1 MAFAPS
7 RIEDAKNNSSI
18 GADIVFSPSRIED
31 AKDVS
36 DIGADI
42 VFSPSRAEDAKDI
55 ADIEGICFS
64 DPWSEKSVREHILL
78 DFSVNVVARHS
89 KSGKTV
95 GYVLGQR
102 LYDDIEVLRV
112 ATLPEY
118 RLRGIGE
125 SMLREFFRLSD
136 FASGCRCFIEVRES
150 NEAAISLYIKL
161 GFSKTGMRKNYYIR
175 PRENAIIL
183 EKQGD
188 G

>member
-1 MAFAPS
+1 MQNDKSITGPKSTEDDIEFA
-7 RIEDAKNNSSI
+7 
-18 GADIVFSPSRIED
+18 
-31 AKDVS
+31 
-36 DIGADI
+36 
-42 VFSPSRAEDAKDI
+42 PSRAEDARDIADIGADILISPSHVEDARDI

-118 RLRGIGE
+118 RLRGIGKR
-125 SMLREFFRLSD
+125 MLCEFLRLSD
-136 FASGCRCFIEVRES
+136 FGSECRCFIEVRES
-150 NEAAISLYIKL
+150 NEAAISLYLKL
-161 GFSKTGMRKNYYIR
+161 GFSKTGIRKNYYIR

-183 EKQGD
+183 KKQGD